1 MTDLFEKAERA
12 NEFIRDKAKP
22 YGEMVATREDLDEAL
37 KVTEARL
44 MNECPDKAEHQKKA
58 YARSHA
64 DYKTIL
70 DGRKAAREEE
80 IKLRY
85 HLQAA
90 QNQFEMWR
98 SWNSANKR
106 GA

>member
-1 MTDLFEKAERA
+1 MDLFARAERA
-12 NEFIRDKAKP
+12 NDFIRDKAGE
-22 YGEMVATREDLDEAL
+22 YGMMVANRENLDEAL

-44 MNECPDKAEHQKKA
+44 MNSCNEKAEHAKKS
-58 YARSHA
+58 YARSHPE
-64 DYKTIL
+64 YQTIL
-70 DGRKAAREEE
+70 DGRKVAREEE
-80 IKLRY
+80 LKLRY

>member
-1 MTDLFEKAERA
+1 MEDLYLKAEKANDFIKSKAGEYGAIVA
-12 NEFIRDKAKP
+12 N
-22 YGEMVATREDLDEAL
+22 RENLDEFL

-44 MNECPDKAEHQKKA
+44 MNQCDEKAEHMKKS
-58 YARSHA
+58 YARSHP
-64 DYKTIL
+64 DYQSIL
-70 DGRKAAREEE
+70 EGRKAAREEE

-90 QNQFEMWR
+90 QNQFEMYR